1 MNFLAIK
8 KEYVIINESD
18 YICAWKEWFSWQI
31 MIY

>member
-8 KEYVIINESD
+8 KECVIINESD
-18 YICAWKEWFSWQI
+18 YIYGWKEWFSWQI